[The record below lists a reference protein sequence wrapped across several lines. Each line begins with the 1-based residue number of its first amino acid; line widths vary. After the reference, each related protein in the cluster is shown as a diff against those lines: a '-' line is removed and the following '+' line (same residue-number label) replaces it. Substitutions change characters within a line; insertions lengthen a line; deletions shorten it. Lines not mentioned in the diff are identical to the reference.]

1 MALLYLFTKYAQQYI
16 VVEEYMD
23 LTCDQEI

>member
-1 MALLYLFTKYAQQYI
+1 MVLLYLFTKYVQQYI

-23 LTCDQEI
+23 LTCDQVI